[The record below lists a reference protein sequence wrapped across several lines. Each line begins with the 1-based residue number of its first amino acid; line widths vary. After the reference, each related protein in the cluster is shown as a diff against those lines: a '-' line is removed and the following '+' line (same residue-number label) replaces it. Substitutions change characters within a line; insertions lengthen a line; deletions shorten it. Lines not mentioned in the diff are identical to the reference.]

1 MLLKIRQYWEYIWDL
16 TTFITNLQNLEKH
29 VYSWFLKFCHSWLN
43 CTYVLGLMKA
53 ALFQPLFSQSW
64 YTTQKLL
71 FSLHHLAKAGYNY
84 PLKSLLLLTF
94 LCCNSS
100 AVRHSF
106 AHNSRYLFLLM
117 QHYQIVAKQFHLE
130 GLIWDTSKEL

>member
-16 TTFITNLQNLEKH
+16 TTFITNLQNLEKY

-43 CTYVLGLMKA
+43 
-53 ALFQPLFSQSW
+53 QSSIISAFIQSILIH
-64 YTTQKLL
+64 YTKITFLPAPPSK
-71 FSLHHLAKAGYNY
+71 SWAHL
-84 PLKSLLLLTF
+84 PLKKVCCSLLF

-106 AHNSRYLFLLM
+106 AHNSRYFFLLM